1 MIMLNCTIYCSF
13 LVSKKKKF
21 LVTGDTT
28 GMTMVFTVTEMVSLL
43 SNLLLIV

>member
-13 LVSKKKKF
+13 SVSKKKF
-21 LVTGDTT
+21 LATGDTT
-28 GMTMVFTVTEMVSLL
+28 GTMMVFTVTEMVSLL